1 MKIEHCGFKLV
12 DVDYDNRLIILEKND
27 KTERVRFSFEF
38 WSDVNKYATKEWDWK
53 TKTVVKDK

>member
-27 KTERVRFSFEF
+27 KPNGFDSHLSFG
-38 WSDVNKYATKEWDWK
+38 VM
-53 TKTVVKDK
+53 